1 MLALSEIDSGATVA
15 PWLDLLS
22 SVCELS
28 LRCATCRYPP
38 VASCA
43 DGAVRCHRQLLH
55 TQRPVNGKPLNDPGK
70 RPPLAQLSGTV
81 AQSLGVG
88 RQGSTASPAKPPHSS
103 GTIWMPMSPSRRSQK
118 TPVSR
123 VSTAARRRLCTLG
136 CVSIP
141 ALLCRRWPRPRR
153 HAADPGGRDAVSVLA
168 WAFYPRG
175 RE

>member
-1 MLALSEIDSGATVA
+1 MLALSDNRFWSHPRPVATFC
-15 PWLDLLS
+15 LLFVS
-22 SVCELS
+22 SH
-28 LRCATCRYPP
+28 CAAQPAA
-38 VASCA
+38 ASCA

-103 GTIWMPMSPSRRSQK
+103 GTTWMPMSPSRRSQK

-153 HAADPGGRDAVSVLA
+153 HAADPGGRDAISVLA
-168 WAFYPRG
+168 RAFHPRG